1 MFLFRE
7 PLRFVSRATGI
18 PADFATRIALLHP
31 IEDHDQHWHTPGIW
45 VSKGIIAAL
54 VLLAM
59 ALVLSAVTYAAQ
71 PSPEQTML
79 SLSVTSL
86 VDADGEE

>member
-1 MFLFRE
+1 
-7 PLRFVSRATGI
+7 
-18 PADFATRIALLHP
+18 
-31 IEDHDQHWHTPGIW
+31 
-45 VSKGIIAAL
+45 
-54 VLLAM
+54 
-59 ALVLSAVTYAAQ
+59 LVLSAVTYAAQ